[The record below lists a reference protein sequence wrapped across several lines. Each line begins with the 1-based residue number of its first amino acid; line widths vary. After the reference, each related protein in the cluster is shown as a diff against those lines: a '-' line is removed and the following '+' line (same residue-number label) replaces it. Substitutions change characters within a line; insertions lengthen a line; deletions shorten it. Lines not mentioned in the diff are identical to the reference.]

1 MPGTG
6 HTIAI
11 VGYGTAGQTAAA
23 LLAADG
29 HQVHVFEQAPV
40 LGPVGAGFLL
50 QPTGLQV
57 LWEMGLLPQALA
69 HGRRID
75 RLFGETPAG
84 RSVMDMRYA
93 DLDRQLYGLGMQR
106 GALFSLLA
114 QAWSGFG
121 GVHCGTRIT
130 EISEDTRRVRDASGT
145 WHGPFD
151 LVIAADGAGSAL
163 RRHTQGVRSEAA
175 YPWGALWCLVP
186 QDDWP
191 WQHELR
197 QRYVAARKMIGML
210 PVGTRPGDDTPR
222 LSFFWSLPADGFA
235 AWEQAGMPA
244 WRAEVAAM
252 WPQVEARLH
261 HLSGCTQLARA
272 GYRDAVVHTW
282 HRDRLLLMGDAAH
295 AMSPQLGQGVNMAL
309 MDAAALRDA
318 LRAEDAL
325 PAALARYQHQRQAHV
340 AIYQF
345 WSRWLTPL
353 FQSNRDRV
361 AALRDA
367 AFLPLGRM
375 PGGRGHMLRVLSGTQ
390 RGLFG
395 RLTLSPD
402 FRGALAGAT
411 AIAAPLPTLGVAEA
425 P

>member
-1 MPGTG
+1 
-6 HTIAI
+6 
-11 VGYGTAGQTAAA
+11 
-23 LLAADG
+23 
-29 HQVHVFEQAPV
+29 
-40 LGPVGAGFLL
+40 
-50 QPTGLQV
+50 
-57 LWEMGLLPQALA
+57 
-69 HGRRID
+69 
-75 RLFGETPAG
+75 
-84 RSVMDMRYA
+84 
-93 DLDRQLYGLGMQR
+93 
-106 GALFSLLA
+106 
-114 QAWSGFG
+114 
-121 GVHCGTRIT
+121 
-130 EISEDTRRVRDASGT
+130 
-145 WHGPFD
+145 
-151 LVIAADGAGSAL
+151 
-163 RRHTQGVRSEAA
+163 
-175 YPWGALWCLVP
+175 
-186 QDDWP
+186 
-191 WQHELR
+191 
-197 QRYVAARKMIGML
+197 
-210 PVGTRPGDDTPR
+210 
-222 LSFFWSLPADGFA
+222 
-235 AWEQAGMPA
+235 
-244 WRAEVAAM
+244 
-252 WPQVEARLH
+252 
-261 HLSGCTQLARA
+261 
-272 GYRDAVVHTW
+272 
-282 HRDRLLLMGDAAH
+282 MGDAAH

-411 AIAAPLPTLGVAEA
+411 AIASPRPTLGVAEA